1 MSQMRAVLRDQ
12 RGFTLTV
19 SYTPLSATGTN
30 AISGT
35 RSVSVTM
42 QIAQR

>member
-1 MSQMRAVLRDQ
+1 MSGTGVRQV
-12 RGFTLTV
+12 TV
-19 SYTPLSATGTN
+19 TVNYRPLSATGTN
-30 AISGT
+30 AVSGT